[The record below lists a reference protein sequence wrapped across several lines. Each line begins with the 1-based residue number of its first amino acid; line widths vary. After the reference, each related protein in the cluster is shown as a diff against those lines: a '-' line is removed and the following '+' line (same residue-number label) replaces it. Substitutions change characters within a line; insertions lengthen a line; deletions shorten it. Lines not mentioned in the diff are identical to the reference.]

1 VGCEIGLWATTFGR
15 KATIIERL
23 PALMSAG
30 PLISKENKQMTIDLL
45 AYQGIDVCLNT
56 SIARIENNRLYLVDN
71 QRRTREIECDTL
83 VIAVGMQPEHELFI
97 TADKKFPS
105 VRRIG
110 DCLKPRNIQG
120 AVWDAYEVMRRL

>member
-1 VGCEIGLWATTFGR
+1 
-15 KATIIERL
+15 
-23 PALMSAG
+23 
-30 PLISKENKQMTIDLL
+30 MTIDLL

-71 QRRTREIECDTL
+71 QSRTCEIECDTL
-83 VIAVGMQPEHELFI
+83 VIAVGMQPEHELFFN
-97 TADKKFPS
+97 ADKKFPS